1 MDETLPTFDE
11 VVDRIRSPKPPLA
24 CRVVELRDGVAE
36 RSARV
41 FFDGIAG
48 WFIESD
54 ERVEFRHSDDFVVF
68 DEGGELKRVGPGMQV
83 HSNAWVKT
91 PIEGRRMSLDEA
103 TGRVIGGEEVDGRRS
118 ILVEFLGLKSGED
131 TAFQLHIDLETGV
144 VLRMS
149 RPDLGLILRLEDL
162 RIGTV
167 EELLDP

>member
-1 MDETLPTFDE
+1 MDEASPTFDE
-11 VVDRIRSPKPPLA
+11 VVDLIRSPKPPLA
-24 CRVVELRDGVAE
+24 CRVVELRDGVAA
-36 RSARV
+36 RSARTV
-41 FFDGIAG
+41 FDGISG

-68 DEGGELKRVGPGMQV
+68 EEGGELKRVGPGVQV

-91 PIEGRRMSLDEA
+91 PIQGRRMSLDEA
-103 TGRVIGGEEVDGRRS
+103 TGRVIGREEVDGRRS
-118 ILVEFLGLKSGED
+118 ILVEFLGLRSGED
-131 TAFQLHIDLETGV
+131 TLFQLHIDLETGV

-167 EELLDP
+167 EEPLDP